1 MAKSM
6 AEKQFDATLKA
17 AGQYAD
23 EEIWIYTTSVDV
35 WTRVLNK
42 SFEIEDEFFMD
53 LFKKKG
59 FEVVVDCPGNFV
71 VKKLSLLK

>member
-6 AEKQFDATLKA
+6 AEKQFDATHKA

-23 EEIWIYTTSVDV
+23 NELWIYETSVDV
-35 WTRVLNK
+35 WTRVLNM
-42 SFEIEDEFFMD
+42 SDTVEDEFFMD

-59 FEVVVDCPGNFV
+59 FEVVVDYPRNFV
-71 VKKLSLLK
+71 VKKLSLIK